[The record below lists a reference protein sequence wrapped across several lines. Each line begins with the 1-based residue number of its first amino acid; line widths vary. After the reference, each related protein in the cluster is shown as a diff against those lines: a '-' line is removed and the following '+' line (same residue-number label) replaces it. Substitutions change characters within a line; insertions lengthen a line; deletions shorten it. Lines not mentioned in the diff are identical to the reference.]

1 VGVPI
6 TITLRN
12 SDPIDHEWILGDD
25 EIQAIH
31 RVGTEPIHPNHPTE
45 LFIPA
50 LTSKTTVVTF
60 DETGTLQFICHL
72 PAHEAYGMVGAVTIR

>member
-1 VGVPI
+1 
-6 TITLRN
+6 
-12 SDPIDHEWILGDD
+12 
-25 EIQAIH
+25 
-31 RVGTEPIHPNHPTE
+31 
-45 LFIPA
+45 